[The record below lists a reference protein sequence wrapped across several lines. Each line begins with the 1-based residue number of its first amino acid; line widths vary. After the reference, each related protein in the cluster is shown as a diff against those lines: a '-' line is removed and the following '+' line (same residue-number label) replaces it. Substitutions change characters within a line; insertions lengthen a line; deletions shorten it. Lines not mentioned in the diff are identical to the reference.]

1 MNALIPTGGPSFSEM
16 ERLADAIAKS
26 GLFGIKTK
34 EQALVLMAISQAEG
48 RHPALAARDYDIISN
63 KPAKKSE
70 AMLRDFL
77 DAGGKVQWHSLDD
90 TVADATF
97 SHPAGGTVRISWNME
112 RAVKAGLGGKDNWKK
127 FPRQMLRSRTI
138 SEGVRTVYPM
148 ATSGLYVPEE
158 TAEFTGPTLEA
169 HAEAAPHEPQR
180 PAQPGGMV
188 EEALALRA
196 NGEGKSATGRTLK
209 DAVARLVVELG
220 QAQSIGG
227 LANIEASE
235 DCQKILARGPTSDAA
250 KAISKARDEAR
261 ERLAVVAEDFSE
273 TAPADAGE
281 GWET

>member
-1 MNALIPTGGPSFSEM
+1 MNTLTTTSGPSFSEM
-16 ERLADAIAKS
+16 ERLAEAIARS
-26 GLFGIKTK
+26 NMFGMKTK

-48 RHPALAARDYDIISN
+48 RHPALAARDYDVIQGR
-63 KPAKKSE
+63 PAKKSE

-112 RAVKAGLGGKDNWKK
+112 RAAKAGLGGKDNWKK

-158 TAEFTGPTLEA
+158 AAEFTGPTLEA
-169 HAEAAPHEPQR
+169 HAETAQHDEK
-180 PAQPGGMV
+180 PAQSGGMV
-188 EEALALRA
+188 EEARALQA
-196 NGEGKSATGRTLK
+196 NGEAPKRTTLR
-209 DAVARLVVELG
+209 DVGASLVAAFG
-220 QAQSIGG
+220 QAQSIGA
-227 LANIEASE
+227 LAEIEE
-235 DCQKILARGPTSDAA
+235 RDELKKLFA
-250 KAISKARDEAR
+250 KHPGSGEANAVRKARDEAR
-261 ERLAVVAEDFSE
+261 ERLAVVVEDA
-273 TAPADAGE
+273 APVDVEG